1 MAANH
6 IRRYN
11 DKVVKDTRG
20 LPILTLIQYLE
31 ELADTERAIAIPA
44 NEMERLVE
52 RFGDRVRRMGRW
64 NASGDGSLEIPVCVI
79 REAAT
84 QLGTQSLT
92 EAVRELKTEQFTK
105 LLEAS
110 SAAFLID
117 KVTEAYH
124 RHFRDLMNR
133 YQNANDRDEAT
144 QIRDQL
150 VREIFGE

>member
-1 MAANH
+1 
-6 IRRYN
+6 
-11 DKVVKDTRG
+11 
-20 LPILTLIQYLE
+20 LE
-31 ELADTERAIAIPA
+31 ELADTERAITIPA
-44 NEMERLVE
+44 NEVERLVE

-84 QLGTQSLT
+84 QLGAHSLT
-92 EAVRELKTEQFTK
+92 EAVRELKTGQFTK
-105 LLEAS
+105 MLETS
-110 SAAFLID
+110 SAVSLIE

-133 YQNANDRDEAT
+133 YQSAKDRDEAT
-144 QIRDQL
+144 QLRDQL

>member
-1 MAANH
+1 MH
-6 IRRYN
+6 RE
-11 DKVVKDTRG
+11 
-20 LPILTLIQYLE
+20 LPILTLIQFLE
-31 ELADTERAIAIPA
+31 DLADTKRSITIPA
-44 NEMERLVE
+44 NEVERLVE
-52 RFGDRVRRMGRW
+52 RFGNRVRRMGRW

-84 QLGTQSLT
+84 QLGAHSLT

-105 LLEAS
+105 MLEAS
-110 SAAFLID
+110 SAASLIE

-133 YQNANDRDEAT
+133 YQSSNDPGETTR
-144 QIRDQL
+144 IRDQL

>member
-1 MAANH
+1 
-6 IRRYN
+6 
-11 DKVVKDTRG
+11 
-20 LPILTLIQYLE
+20 LTLIQFLE
-31 ELADTERAIAIPA
+31 ELADTERAITIPA
-44 NEMERLVE
+44 NEVERLVE

-84 QLGTQSLT
+84 QLGSHSLT
-92 EAVRELKTEQFTK
+92 EAVRELKTGQFTK
-105 LLEAS
+105 MLETS
-110 SAAFLID
+110 SAVSLIE

-133 YQNANDRDEAT
+133 YQSAEDRDEAT
-144 QIRDQL
+144 QIRDQF